1 MSRDRQ
7 TRWWRRLHALAELA
21 GDSQQKDI
29 AETVGVS
36 AAAVT
41 GWKKGTPPSIE
52 NVIAA
57 ARAYGVDPLDLVR
70 IAFLEDEESA
80 PKAPAPRGRR
90 RSKIELSPRDD
101 IPGLDRH

>member
-1 MSRDRQ
+1 MSGEKQ

-29 AETVGVS
+29 AETLGVS

-41 GWKKGTPPSIE
+41 GWKQGQPPKPA

-57 ARAYGVDPLDLVR
+57 ARAYGVDPMELMR
-70 IAFLEDEESA
+70 IAFLEDESG

-90 RSKIELSPRDD
+90 RPKIDLAPRDD

>member
-1 MSRDRQ
+1 MSRGKQ

-29 AETVGVS
+29 AETLGVS
-36 AAAVT
+36 AAAIT
-41 GWKKGTPPSIE
+41 NWKQGQPPKAE

-57 ARAYGVDPLDLVR
+57 ARAYGVDPMELMR
-70 IAFLEDEESA
+70 IAFLEEEESG

-90 RSKIELSPRDD
+90 RPKIGLSPRDD
-101 IPGLDRH
+101 IPGLDRD